1 MTLME
6 SIQSWAFAVCAAA
19 VCGAVMNMLLPDGSE
34 KRIFKTV
41 LCLFMLCS
49 ILSPILSTDFSDLST
64 ELDFGESSAQNGNIT
79 GELLSL
85 SAEEVQ
91 STIISDAAAAL
102 REKGI
107 AADNISAEVNISP
120 DGSINI
126 SRFSVAVS
134 SGNPDEIKKIVE
146 QKTGLSPEIE
156 YRGENENGEG

>member
-6 SIQSWAFAVCAAA
+6 SIRNWAFAVCAAA
-19 VCGAVMNMLLPDGSE
+19 VCGAVMNMLIPDGSE

-49 ILSPILSTDFSDLST
+49 ILSPILSTDFSALST
-64 ELDFGESSAQNGNIT
+64 EFNFGESRAQTDIT
-79 GELLSL
+79 NELLSL
-85 SAEEVQ
+85 SAEEIQ
-91 STIISDAAAAL
+91 SAIISDTAAAL
-102 REKGI
+102 REKGA

-126 SRFSVAVS
+126 SRFSVAIS
-134 SGNPDEIKKIVE
+134 EGNPDEIKKIVE

-156 YRGENENGEG
+156 YLGERENGEG

>member
-64 ELDFGESSAQNGNIT
+64 EFDFGESRAQTDIT

-107 AADNISAEVNISP
+107 TADNISVLVNISP

-126 SRFSVAVS
+126 SRFSVLIS
-134 SGNPDEIKKIVE
+134 EGNPNEIKKIVE

>member
-6 SIQSWAFAVCAAA
+6 SIQNWAFAVCAAA
-19 VCGAVMNMLLPDGSE
+19 VCGAVMNMLLPEGSE

-64 ELDFGESSAQNGNIT
+64 ELDLGESRAQTSDIT

-85 SAEEVQ
+85 SSEEVQ
-91 STIISDAAAAL
+91 SAIISDAAAAL
-102 REKGI
+102 RENGI

-126 SRFSVAVS
+126 SRFSVAIS

-156 YRGENENGEG
+156 YLGERENGEG